1 MAESL
6 VILFPYSHIAY
17 PDLRKI
23 LDLFGRLTICQPWF
37 IDIPLPTTKTQDL
50 SLVHIVRPP
59 SHLKPKE
66 DIKVLLSEYN
76 LWIRHNQDKGYT
88 ASLRAAMET
97 PTSED
102 TPWEIRQMISRMEG
116 SSSTP
121 REQDT
126 LKWHLVLHLAWEL
139 EKNMVGVAETLK
151 KVKQQ
156 KPPLEDVLENPTS
169 SHGLFDDL
177 SQSEMYPFLDNHLL
191 RQVFEAWLGLFG
203 GYLQNDVLL
212 ITFDRL
218 VMNCVMEIFEDKSV
232 THSGDSERFFPPQ
245 LTSTQINF
253 TLKHL
258 PQISDNSNRHRD
270 PVLTGLSGKT
280 IIMLEDCNYTG
291 G

>member
-1 MAESL
+1 MAESP
-6 VILFPYSHIAY
+6 VILFPHSHIAY

-37 IDIPLPTTKTQDL
+37 IDIPLPTAKTQDL
-50 SLVHIVRPP
+50 SLVHTVRPP
-59 SHLKPKE
+59 SHLKPKG

-76 LWIRHNQDKGYT
+76 LWIRHNQDKGYA

-102 TPWEIRQMISRMEG
+102 TSWKIRQMISRMEE
-116 SSSTP
+116 SSSTSL
-121 REQDT
+121 EKDT

-139 EKNMVGVAETLK
+139 EKNMVDVSETLK

-156 KPPLEDVLENPTS
+156 KPPLEDALEKPAS

-191 RQVFEAWLGLFG
+191 RQVFGAWLGLFG

-212 ITFDRL
+212 ITFDRH

-245 LTSTQINF
+245 LTSAQINF

-280 IIMLEDCNYTG
+280 IIILED
-291 G
+291 

>member
-1 MAESL
+1 MLNSP

-37 IDIPLPTTKTQDL
+37 IDIPLPTSKTQDL

-59 SHLKPKE
+59 SHLKPKG
-66 DIKVLLSEYN
+66 DIKGLLSEYK
-76 LWIRHNQDKGYT
+76 LWIRYNQDKGYA

-102 TPWEIRQMISRMEG
+102 TSWEIRKTISRMEEG
-116 SSSTP
+116 FSIP
-121 REQDT
+121 LDENI
-126 LKWHLVLHLAWEL
+126 LKWHIVLHLAWEL
-139 EKNMVGVAETLK
+139 EKNMVGAIETLN

-156 KPPLEDVLENPTS
+156 KPPLEDALEKPAS
-169 SHGLFDDL
+169 SHGLLDDL

-191 RQVFEAWLGLFG
+191 RQVFEAWLGLFR

-212 ITFDRL
+212 ITFDRH

-245 LTSTQINF
+245 LTSAQINF

-258 PQISDNSNRHRD
+258 PQVSDNSNRHRD

-280 IIMLEDCNYTG
+280 IIMLED
-291 G
+291 

>member
-1 MAESL
+1 MLNSP

-37 IDIPLPTTKTQDL
+37 IDIPLPTAKTQDL
-50 SLVHIVRPP
+50 SLVHIIRPP
-59 SHLKPKE
+59 SHLKPKG
-66 DIKVLLSEYN
+66 DIKGLLSEYN

-102 TPWEIRQMISRMEG
+102 TSWEIGKMINRMGGGFPAPLEK
-116 SSSTP
+116 
-121 REQDT
+121 DT
-126 LKWHLVLHLAWEL
+126 LKWHIVLHLAWEL
-139 EKNMVGVAETLK
+139 EKNMVGAIETLN

-156 KPPLEDVLENPTS
+156 KPPLEDALEKPAS
-169 SHGLFDDL
+169 SHGLLDDL

-191 RQVFEAWLGLFG
+191 RQIFEAWLGLFG
-203 GYLQNDVLL
+203 GYLQNDVPL
-212 ITFDRL
+212 ITFDRH

-245 LTSTQINF
+245 LTSAQINF

-258 PQISDNSNRHRD
+258 PQVSDNSNRHRD

-280 IIMLEDCNYTG
+280 IIMLDD
-291 G
+291 